1 MKIATW
7 NIERLKHKNQLN
19 RIVDDCMAVN
29 ADILVVTESDH
40 RLQLNYKYCH
50 STPSLGQNKV
60 ALYEATENRVSIF
73 TNYPCVR
80 QYPTYDEDTAICVE
94 LKTELGNLVVYGTII
109 GVFGNRHTSFMPDLI
124 SQMADVHRLSN
135 SADGFCICGDF
146 NCSFADNYYFT
157 KNARSTILDTLSQ
170 NDIKLLTEMQAECID
185 HIAVSRSFVKDS
197 RIILEEWNVDKELSD
212 HKGISVSF
220 GSNA

>member
-7 NIERLKHKNQLN
+7 NIERLEHKNQLN
-19 RIVDDCMAVN
+19 QIVDNCMATN

-40 RLQLNYKYCH
+40 RLQLDYKYCYSTSALGH
-50 STPSLGQNKV
+50 SGAV
-60 ALYEATENRVSIF
+60 LYEDTENRVSIF

-80 QYPTYDEDTAICVE
+80 QYPTYDKNTSICVE
-94 LKTELGNLVVYGTII
+94 LETELGNLIVYGTII
-109 GVFGNRHTSFMPDLI
+109 GVFGNRHSSFMPDLI
-124 SQMADVHRLSN
+124 SQMADVKRLSN

-157 KNARSTILDTLSQ
+157 KNARSRISETLSQ
-170 NDIKLLTEMQAECID
+170 NDIRLLTEMQTECID

-197 RIILEEWNVDKELSD
+197 RIIIEEWNVNKELSD